1 MPVPQISDAEWDVM
15 KVVWNHAGGGTPL
28 TSGEIVRRL
37 EREKSWRPRTIKTL
51 LGRLVRKGAVA
62 AKPAPGQDRT
72 FHYTAKVTR
81 DALVRRESRSFL
93 RRVFD
98 GAVTPALVHFLEHAE
113 LSEAEIKELKAAL
126 NREKP

>member
-1 MPVPQISDAEWDVM
+1 MPVPQISKAEWEVM
-15 KVVWNHAGGGTPL
+15 KVVWERGPL
-28 TSGEIVRRL
+28 TSGQIVRHL
-37 EREKSWRPRTIKTL
+37 ERDKDWRPRTIKTL

-62 AKPAPGQDRT
+62 AKAQDKK
-72 FHYTAKVTR
+72 FLYTAKVSR
-81 DALVRRESRSFL
+81 EAVVRRESRSFL

-113 LSEAEIKELKAAL
+113 LSEREIKELKAAL

>member
-1 MPVPQISDAEWDVM
+1 MPVPQISEAEWDVM
-15 KVVWNHAGGGTPL
+15 KVVWERGPL
-28 TSGEIVRRL
+28 TSGEIVRHL
-37 EREKSWRPRTIKTL
+37 EREKDWRPRTIKTL

-62 AKPAPGQDRT
+62 AKEQDRKIL
-72 FHYTAKVTR
+72 YTAKVTR
-81 DALVRRESRSFL
+81 EAVVRRESRSFL

-113 LSEAEIKELKAAL
+113 LSDSEIKELKAAL